1 MWHSQLM
8 DPIARIRA
16 TKNARDE
23 TAEAFHA
30 AIAEAVAA
38 RVPVETVAAE
48 CGYHRNHVARIARE
62 RGVPDARTL
71 RRKTDG

>member
-1 MWHSQLM
+1 M

-16 TKNARDE
+16 TKTARDE
-23 TAEAFHA
+23 ATDAFYD
-30 AIAEAVAA
+30 AIADAVRAQ
-38 RVPVETVAAE
+38 VPVETVAVE
-48 CGYHRNHVARIARE
+48 SGYHRNHVGRIARE